1 MRYTS
6 IYSGKLLRTLIVL
19 VAFAGIPLTLPA
31 QKSPSAVESEPRPSA
46 SIDLTPIGYHE
57 LSRMDRTAE
66 DQRNLSLDF
75 IDPDHALL
83 TFNRRQMFQRL
94 PECTPDHEDR
104 LMHAVILELPGG
116 KVVTETDW
124 YLHDRRR
131 YLWPLAPGRFLLRR
145 LNKLY
150 IVDSSLHESL
160 LLSSPKDLLWVSI
173 TPDGSQIIIETENDK
188 KAGTSAPKSPA
199 KPEPKYVVQFLDAKT
214 AATQRTLLFNNLT
227 NLTGTST
234 GYADVIRKGDIWLLR
249 FGPTVTKRHN
259 LARVRSQTA
268 PSVLYPTDNTLLIGR
283 CAASGC
289 KYGVTA
295 FTLTGHR
302 LWRQHWPHLRSY
314 PELTRSE
321 DNSRFAVTTLRVEPS
336 VSRPPSLED
345 AEDALQSQVSE
356 QDVLRQE
363 VQVFDT
369 ASGSAVLSV
378 TVSPAVAT
386 GQNVSLSPDGRILAL
401 LRGSMLELFDLPP
414 ISGEEQAK
422 FAALK
427 SDIPGLYTVGLNA
440 DADSTTENAAPAA
453 NAEEAASLTADAP
466 PGTTAAET
474 PESPATAQADSNAQ
488 PPSAIS
494 SSPSPSPVTDPAEK
508 NSSAATPPLTTF
520 KVSTKAVVVDVVV
533 TDSKGHP
540 VRGLSQQDF
549 QLAEDSK
556 PQNIR
561 YFREFSDLDD
571 SEQQPSDV
579 QASRTQV
586 ASAATPGA
594 TTIASGTPP
603 TPAPPAAPSSNV
615 FNNRARSSREGAVTM
630 VLFDMLNTPAS
641 DQVYARQ
648 QLIKFLESKPKMS
661 QFALCALSSGEHPLR
676 LIQGF
681 TADETLLLAAVKGKR
696 GQTRNNRWQ
705 AAAAETQNSVTTVA
719 QLALAGGPTSG
730 FQNLVG
736 ALQNMQAEQYV
747 TDTSERAS
755 RTIDAMMLLARY
767 LSGISGRKNIVWIS
781 ASFPIALSIGPIS
794 SNPSIDNP
802 NYTYKI
808 KRATNLL
815 ADAQVAVYPV
825 DVRGLQVFTAGLE
838 SGAGVAG
845 PRSFDPPDPTSPN
858 SVSLRSAIPQGMDF
872 ATQAAEQDTL
882 TQFAVAT
889 GGKAFFNT
897 NDIREAIATANEQGS
912 NYYSFSYTSTNK
924 VYDGKFRKIKVQLAS
939 KGYKLYYRQGY
950 YADDIN
956 VAAREAQL
964 ARNAITTAMQFGSP
978 PAREVQ
984 FSVRV
989 YPVGGKKKVDRE
1001 KVGEVRI
1008 ASKKAPALPAQVEVQ
1023 HYVIEYSLGASEL
1036 RFVPQQNAGFRNT
1049 LALMISSFGQEG
1061 RMLTG
1066 WSTLA
1071 KSDLPPEVY
1080 KKVITGE
1087 VGFQEEVDIP
1097 MEAISMRLGV
1107 QDQMSNHLGTVD
1119 VPLPV
1124 PPDPN
1129 APRKTKNALPE
1140 IEPDSP

>member
-1 MRYTS
+1 VRYTS
-6 IYSGKLLRTLIVL
+6 IYGRMLLGALIVFFFL
-19 VAFAGIPLTLPA
+19 AEIPIALSA
-31 QKSPSAVESEPRPSA
+31 QETSSAVESEPRPSA

-66 DQRNLSLDF
+66 DQRNASLDF
-75 IDPDHALL
+75 IDPHHVLL
-83 TFNRRQMFQRL
+83 TFNRKQMFQRL
-94 PECTPDHEDR
+94 PECTADHEDR
-104 LMHAVILELPGG
+104 LIHAVILELPGG
-116 KVVTETDW
+116 KVVTEADW

-160 LLSSPKDLLWVSI
+160 LLSSAKDLLWVSV

-188 KAGTSAPKSPA
+188 KAGTSTPKSPA
-199 KPEPKYVVQFLDAKT
+199 KPEPKYVVRFLDAKS

-259 LARVRSQTA
+259 LARVRSQTV

-314 PELTRSE
+314 PELARSQ
-321 DNSRFAVTTLRVEPS
+321 DHSRFAVCTLRVEPS
-336 VSRPPSLED
+336 ANRHPDLDDSED
-345 AEDALQSQVSE
+345 TALQSQVSE
-356 QDVLRQE
+356 QDALRQE

-369 ASGSAVLSV
+369 ASGSAALSV
-378 TVSPAVAT
+378 TVSPAVVT

-401 LRGSMLELFDLPP
+401 LRGSTLELFDLPLM
-414 ISGEEQAK
+414 SDEEQAK

-427 SDIPGLYTVGLNA
+427 SDIPGLYTVGSNA
-440 DADSTTENAAPAA
+440 DADSTIENAAPAA
-453 NAEEAASLTADAP
+453 NGEEAATLTADAP
-466 PGTTAAET
+466 PGTTAAEN
-474 PESPATAQADSNAQ
+474 PESPATAHADSNAQ

-494 SSPSPSPVTDPAEK
+494 SSPSPSPITEPAEK
-508 NSSAATPPLTTF
+508 NSQAATPPVTTF

-540 VRGLSQQDF
+540 VRGLNQQDF
-549 QLAEDSK
+549 QLAEDNR
-556 PQNIR
+556 PQDVR
-561 YFREFSDLDD
+561 YFREFNDVDVSV
-571 SEQQPSDV
+571 QQPSDAQATTT
-579 QASRTQV
+579 QAS
-586 ASAATPGA
+586 SAAPLGS
-594 TTIASGTPP
+594 TTSASGTPGA
-603 TPAPPAAPSSNV
+603 PAPPAPSPNV
-615 FNNRARSSREGAVTM
+615 FNNRARSSQSGAVTM
-630 VLFDMLNTPAS
+630 VLFDMLNTPVS

-661 QFALCALSSGEHPLR
+661 QFALCALSSGEYPLR

-681 TADETLLLAAVKGKR
+681 TADETLLLAAAKGKR

-719 QLALAGGPTSG
+719 GLALAGGRTSG

-747 TDTSERAS
+747 TDTSERAG

-767 LSGISGRKNIVWIS
+767 LSGISGRKNMVWLS
-781 ASFPIALSIGPIS
+781 ASFPIALSVGPIS

-815 ADAQVAVYPV
+815 AEAQVAVYPV
-825 DVRGLQVFTAGLE
+825 DVRGLQVFTAGLD
-838 SGAGVAG
+838 SGPGVAG

-858 SVSLRSAIPQGMDF
+858 SVSPRSGIPQGMDF

-964 ARNAITTAMQFGSP
+964 ARNAITTSMQFGSP
-978 PAREVQ
+978 QAREVQ

-1001 KVGEVRI
+1001 KVGEVRM
-1008 ASKKAPALPAQVEVQ
+1008 ASKKAALLPEQVEVQ
-1023 HYVIEYSLGASEL
+1023 HYTIEYTLDGSEL
-1036 RFVPQQNAGFRNT
+1036 RFVPQQSAGFRST

-1066 WSTLA
+1066 WSSLA
-1071 KSDLPPEVY
+1071 KSDLPSEVY
-1080 KKVITGE
+1080 KKVMTGE
-1087 VGFQEEVDIP
+1087 VGFQEELDIP
-1097 MEAISMRLGV
+1097 VEAISMRLGV

-1129 APRKTKNALPE
+1129 APRKTKNTLPE
-1140 IEPDSP
+1140 IEPD

>member
-6 IYSGKLLRTLIVL
+6 IYGRMLLGALIVFFFL
-19 VAFAGIPLTLPA
+19 AEIPIALPA
-31 QKSPSAVESEPRPSA
+31 QETSSAVESEPRPSA

-66 DQRNLSLDF
+66 DQRNASLDF
-75 IDPDHALL
+75 IDPHHVLL
-83 TFNRRQMFQRL
+83 TFNRKQMFQRL
-94 PECTPDHEDR
+94 PECTADHEDR
-104 LMHAVILELPGG
+104 LIQAVILELPGG
-116 KVVTETDW
+116 KVVTEADW

-160 LLSSPKDLLWVSI
+160 LLSSPKDLLWVSV

-188 KAGTSAPKSPA
+188 KAGTSTPKSPA
-199 KPEPKYVVQFLDAKT
+199 KPEPKYVVRFLDAKT

-259 LARVRSQTA
+259 LARVRSQTV

-314 PELTRSE
+314 PELTRSQ
-321 DNSRFAVTTLRVEPS
+321 DNSRFAVCTLRVEPS
-336 VSRPPSLED
+336 ANRHPDLDDSED
-345 AEDALQSQVSE
+345 TALQSQVSE
-356 QDVLRQE
+356 QDALRQE

-369 ASGSAVLSV
+369 ASGRAALSV
-378 TVSPAVAT
+378 TVSPAVVT

-401 LRGSMLELFDLPP
+401 LRGSTLELFDLPP
-414 ISGEEQAK
+414 MSDEEQAK

-427 SDIPGLYTVGLNA
+427 SDIPGLYTVGSNA
-440 DADSTTENAAPAA
+440 DADSTIENAVPAA
-453 NAEEAASLTADAP
+453 NAEEAATLTADAP
-466 PGTTAAET
+466 PGTTAAES
-474 PESPATAQADSNAQ
+474 PESPATAHADSNAQ

-494 SSPSPSPVTDPAEK
+494 NSPSPSPITEPAEK
-508 NSSAATPPLTTF
+508 NSQAATPPVATF

-533 TDSKGHP
+533 TDSKGHS

-549 QLAEDSK
+549 QLAEDNR
-556 PQNIR
+556 PQDIR
-561 YFREFSDLDD
+561 YFREFNDADVSV
-571 SEQQPSDV
+571 QQPSDA
-579 QASRTQV
+579 QATTTQ
-586 ASAATPGA
+586 AFSAAPLGS
-594 TTIASGTPP
+594 TTIASGTPGA
-603 TPAPPAAPSSNV
+603 PAPPAPSPNV
-615 FNNRARSSREGAVTM
+615 FNNRARSSQSGAVTM
-630 VLFDMLNTPAS
+630 VLFDMLNTPVS

-681 TADETLLLAAVKGKR
+681 TADETLLLAAAKGKR

-719 QLALAGGPTSG
+719 GLALAGGRTSG

-747 TDTSERAS
+747 TDTSERAG

-767 LSGISGRKNIVWIS
+767 LSGISGRKNMVWLS

-815 ADAQVAVYPV
+815 AEAQVAVYPV
-825 DVRGLQVFTAGLE
+825 DVRGLQ
-838 SGAGVAG
+838 S
-845 PRSFDPPDPTSPN
+845 
-858 SVSLRSAIPQGMDF
+858 
-872 ATQAAEQDTL
+872 
-882 TQFAVAT
+882 
-889 GGKAFFNT
+889 
-897 NDIREAIATANEQGS
+897 
-912 NYYSFSYTSTNK
+912 
-924 VYDGKFRKIKVQLAS
+924 
-939 KGYKLYYRQGY
+939 
-950 YADDIN
+950 
-956 VAAREAQL
+956 
-964 ARNAITTAMQFGSP
+964 SP
-978 PAREVQ
+978 PAWTA
-984 FSVRV
+984 
-989 YPVGGKKKVDRE
+989 D
-1001 KVGEVRI
+1001 
-1008 ASKKAPALPAQVEVQ
+1008 
-1023 HYVIEYSLGASEL
+1023 
-1036 RFVPQQNAGFRNT
+1036 
-1049 LALMISSFGQEG
+1049 QE
-1061 RMLTG
+1061 
-1066 WSTLA
+1066 
-1071 KSDLPPEVY
+1071 
-1080 KKVITGE
+1080 
-1087 VGFQEEVDIP
+1087 
-1097 MEAISMRLGV
+1097 
-1107 QDQMSNHLGTVD
+1107 
-1119 VPLPV
+1119 
-1124 PPDPN
+1124 
-1129 APRKTKNALPE
+1129 
-1140 IEPDSP
+1140 